1 MGFAS
6 NKWSLRAITAN
17 IMHLSSKKRVFCAFL
32 CVSFLLFGFK
42 HTISFGAELSTAIVV
57 SSEIKPYLQA
67 LEGIRSRF
75 ASAPYIYHMEGN
87 PKLVAKRI
95 SDAQHDVVFAIGPEA
110 ASLLNQANSTAQKIV
125 LMVLDAYKIIGAE
138 PCGVDMRVP
147 IAKQLE
153 EVEKALGKGRV
164 VGILYSP
171 SENETVVQE
180 ATEAASRLNM
190 RLVGLPVSS
199 SSDAVNVLKKA
210 RGQLDTLLFIPD
222 PQVTGS
228 ETLVSYL
235 VKEAFLSGLFVVGYN
250 QFFLESGASIA
261 FCLDYYKTGQ
271 VAAELADE
279 KNLAKTCK
287 LIAPPYEVRLNY
299 KALDLIQRGL
309 K

>member
-6 NKWSLRAITAN
+6 NKWSLRAVTAS
-17 IMHLSSKKRVFCAFL
+17 IMRLLSKKRVFFAFL
-32 CVSFLLFGFK
+32 CVYCLFFGFK

-67 LEGIRSRF
+67 LEGIRSRLT
-75 ASAPYIYHMEGN
+75 SSPYIYHLEGN

-95 SDAQHDVVFAIGPEA
+95 SDSQHDVVFVIGPEA
-110 ASLLNQANSTAQKIV
+110 AGLLNQTNSGAARRIV
-125 LMVLDAYKIIGAE
+125 LMVLDAYKITGSE
-138 PCGVDMRVP
+138 PCGIDMRVP
-147 IAKQLE
+147 MAKQLE
-153 EVEKALGKGRV
+153 EIEKTLGKGRI

-171 SENETVVQE
+171 NANETVVHE
-180 ATEAASRLNM
+180 ATEAASKLNM

-210 RGQLDTLLFIPD
+210 RAQLDTLLFIPD
-222 PQVTGS
+222 PLVTGS

-261 FCLDYYKTGQ
+261 FCLDYYKTG
-271 VAAELADE
+271 ELAA
-279 KNLAKTCK
+279 KLAEETNKTCT
-287 LIAPPYEVRLNY
+287 LIAPPYEVKLNR
-299 KALDLIQRGL
+299 KALDLIQRGF
-309 K
+309 